1 MICSEVRNIKNA
13 LSDRTGVYEFTPLFG
28 SGAGVISK
36 TARRR
41 HGLVFLV
48 KAWVAC
54 GLH

>member
-1 MICSEVRNIKNA
+1 MRNIKNVVGG
-13 LSDRTGVYEFTPLFG
+13 RTGVYEFTSLQRFG
-28 SGAGVISK
+28 GGVGEISK

-54 GLH
+54 GLD